1 MARIPFAAIVVAI
14 LSFAIA
20 AAAQAPA
27 PSPTSDGTSV
37 DQGIAYLLM
46 IVALVLTYLIHP
58 LDASSA
64 YKLF

>member
-1 MARIPFAAIVVAI
+1 MCDEFA
-14 LSFAIA
+14 
-20 AAAQAPA
+20 
-27 PSPTSDGTSV
+27 GTSV

-64 YKLF
+64 